1 MLPLDASHPVTGT
14 HPYLPYLGRHFY
26 DIKQANRRRISASRV
41 RDTTGYPAAAGYIYI
56 YPGIR
61 IYAYPSLPP
70 SLVFSHPLGVPAA
83 RRGTRSRG
91 GCLQTLITS
100 ASSLSRPP
108 PLFLCLFIPPQLKYR
123 HVPLTSYSRT
133 SSTDTRQSSLR
144 PASSS
149 VPPSEVLPPS
159 RKEPSPSSR
168 GGAKIH
174 GNVFSGCPGERGM

>member
-1 MLPLDASHPVTGT
+1 MLSLDASHPVTGT

-26 DIKQANRRRISASRV
+26 DIKQAYRRRISASRV
-41 RDTTGYPAAAGYIYI
+41 RDTTGYPAAAGYIY
-56 YPGIR
+56 PGIR
-61 IYAYPSLPP
+61 VYASLPP
-70 SLVFSHPLGVPAA
+70 SLVFSHPLDVPAA

-100 ASSLSRPP
+100 ASSLSRPS

-133 SSTDTRQSSLR
+133 LSTDTRQSSLR

-149 VPPSEVLPPS
+149 VPRPPIGGFTAAEEGTTFPVFTGRRENP
-159 RKEPSPSSR
+159 RKR
-168 GGAKIH
+168 I
-174 GNVFSGCPGERGM
+174 